1 MNPADRKAWRVEVM
15 VDTKKKIKKSNYAE
29 FLGNAAVY
37 LESVQTSTRQAR
49 SELENGP
56 TTVSVLKR
64 DCLEAAA
71 DIIQNFGVKPAVLNM
86 ANAHFFGGG
95 YLHGAGAQEENI
107 FRRTGCYLNT
117 GMGILSASPDKN
129 VVNSSKYTSDFSD
142 QVFGLHGHVPVF
154 EGVCFKTEEADGYR
168 IRDDVFPFFE
178 LRSAAQNLK
187 SEYDVFD
194 EALCETQIRAQF
206 RSLAMIRA
214 QAVVLSAFGCGAF
227 HNPPDRVAAVYKRVI
242 DEVIGRN
249 ECPNLKK
256 IVFAL
261 INPNDARGDPGYTL
275 TLFKE
280 ILNFPSALGRAPAA
294 RPASPLQPPSAA
306 RPASPLQ
313 PPSAA
318 RSASPAARARS
329 ASPAARAR
337 SASPAARPA
346 SPAARPASPAARSA
360 SPAARSASPAAR
372 PASPAETA
380 TGLPSM
386 DGLKPGVYML
396 LQRGDWSKLKDDQ
409 ERAYREALTRAG
421 SPITIH
427 GRDLGAKYTGKY
439 KFTRDGDGNM
449 YYSFA
454 GRDALMLIKE
464 IASNATKRRRMGGRR
479 SRKNR

>member
-1 MNPADRKAWRVEVM
+1 
-15 VDTKKKIKKSNYAE
+15 
-29 FLGNAAVY
+29 
-37 LESVQTSTRQAR
+37 
-49 SELENGP
+49 
-56 TTVSVLKR
+56 
-64 DCLEAAA
+64 
-71 DIIQNFGVKPAVLNM
+71 M

-95 YLHGAGAQEENI
+95 YLHGAGAQEENV

-117 GMGILSASPDKN
+117 GTGILSASADKN
-129 VVNSSKYTSDFSD
+129 VVNSGKYTRDFSD
-142 QVFGLHGHVPVF
+142 QVFGLNGHVPVF

-187 SEYDVFD
+187 SEDDVFD

-206 RSLAMIRA
+206 RSLAMISA

-242 DEVIGRN
+242 EDVIGRN

-261 INPNDARGDPGYTL
+261 INPNDAHGDPGYTL
-275 TLFKE
+275 NLFKE
-280 ILNFPSALGRAPAA
+280 VLNSVALGR
-294 RPASPLQPPSAA
+294 
-306 RPASPLQ
+306 
-313 PPSAA
+313 
-318 RSASPAARARS
+318 
-329 ASPAARAR
+329 
-337 SASPAARPA
+337 ASPAARPA
-346 SPAARPASPAARSA
+346 SPAARPASPAAR
-360 SPAARSASPAAR
+360 PASPAAR
-372 PASPAETA
+372 PASPVEM

-386 DGLKPGVYML
+386 EGLPSGVYMFL
-396 LQRGDWSKLKDDQ
+396 PQGHWSKLKSDQ

-427 GRDLGAKYTGKY
+427 GSDLGDKYTGRY
-439 KFTRDGDGNM
+439 KFTRDGDGNI

-454 GRDALMLIKE
+454 CRDTLMLIQE
-464 IASNATKRRRMGGRR
+464 NASNATKRRRVGGRR